1 MDAQNEWL
9 VNQHSKNF
17 EKDQLTFFL
26 KFVEPLL
33 RLYKLNHS
41 VRLARFICQKEQQY
55 NSDTHQRWISNPY
68 QSTLLSHLKI
78 IEREL
83 KRSNL
88 PEPLHNIKIKDV
100 RCFDS
105 FNAESF
111 PCFGDNL
118 IAINSGVFF
127 HSHTLVRAIQT
138 LICKELKPSF
148 LLKKLF
154 YRKYQRA
161 STALICNDHTKAFSM
176 ISFISENDDLLYGI
190 EIFTIAHEYAHLMFK
205 VYDYDQ
211 FHFKEYFDTEF
222 DKLIKSNE
230 EIAADAV
237 PLLILYNY
245 TCKTVNKQLTLYSPE
260 FLFKNLS
267 NSEASELLC
276 KPRSHPSHIKRYQ
289 YIKK

>member
-1 MDAQNEWL
+1 
-9 VNQHSKNF
+9 
-17 EKDQLTFFL
+17 
-26 KFVEPLL
+26 
-33 RLYKLNHS
+33 
-41 VRLARFICQKEQQY
+41 
-55 NSDTHQRWISNPY
+55 
-68 QSTLLSHLKI
+68 
-78 IEREL
+78 
-83 KRSNL
+83 
-88 PEPLHNIKIKDV
+88 
-100 RCFDS
+100 
-105 FNAESF
+105 
-111 PCFGDNL
+111 
-118 IAINSGVFF
+118 
-127 HSHTLVRAIQT
+127 
-138 LICKELKPSF
+138 
-148 LLKKLF
+148 
-154 YRKYQRA
+154 
-161 STALICNDHTKAFSM
+161 M

-276 KPRSHPSHIKRYQ
+276 KPRSHPSHIELSVYKKMITKLVANDTFNQMDTDVDHTWEICKKKILRSCKR
-289 YIKK
+289 IKLMEIYLIMKEDLKRRDTIDR